1 MKSLNISYNGT
12 VQIMNCMNTQEA
24 RSPGRSYIL
33 LIFRLLDT
41 VGRVFRNTVKIM
53 KSAF

>member
-12 VQIMNCMNTQEA
+12 VQIMNCMNTREA

-33 LIFRLLDT
+33 IFRLLDT
-41 VGRVFRNTVKIM
+41 VSRVFRNTVKIM